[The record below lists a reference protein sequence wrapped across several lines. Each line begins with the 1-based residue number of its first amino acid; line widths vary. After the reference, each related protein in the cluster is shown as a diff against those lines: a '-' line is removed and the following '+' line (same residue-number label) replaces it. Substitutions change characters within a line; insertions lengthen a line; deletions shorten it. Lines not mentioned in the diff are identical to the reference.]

1 MRWGDVYVRLS
12 TSERAGIAAAS
23 ASVPLSLVP
32 LLKPRS
38 PLDQGLITGLSSA
51 MNYASTAVMHDFVLS
66 ASQGVL
72 RAVGAS
78 TDVRSAARTTLAVD
92 VVALAA
98 GIGVQ
103 VVLPRQEDE
112 SNRRALARTT
122 ARRVSLAALA
132 GVVAGSL
139 DVLPGPAGPDR
150 AAGRALRSVPGV
162 VSAGAAVAVAGQ
174 YVRIRRAQAAGAD
187 LDRDRTSA
195 GVKSFAVGALA
206 ATGAVALASVERG
219 IAAVADRGIQRV
231 TGQAGQGST
240 ASHVIS
246 LAAIGGA
253 LYAVGSQ
260 FYRKVERSETVPDA
274 ALADPPA
281 SPLLSGG
288 PGSAV
293 AWGPLTRE
301 ARRHVA
307 AATPAAAIEAVMGEP
322 GQDPIRLYV
331 GLTSADTYSQRVSL
345 AMAELERTGALD
357 RSLLVLCSPTGTGY
371 INYAASST
379 WEYLT
384 RGDCASLT
392 LQYSVRPSPLSL
404 DRVDEGREQNTAMW
418 LAVAEALGQRAPENR
433 PRVVLFGESLGAHT
447 SQDAFLHTGT
457 RGLRALFVERALW
470 IGTPYGSRWSHEIRD
485 AARGDVRPGE
495 VLRITRAEDLDTL
508 APEVAEAARYVLLSH
523 DDDGVALFS
532 PELLLRSPEWLG
544 PDRPAVV
551 PPQAAWS
558 IPITFLQTAIDMK
571 NAMNV
576 VPGEFVASGHDYRAD
591 LARAVRFAYG
601 LSCTDE
607 QLAAVEAAL
616 RQEEL
621 DRAASWPDS

>member
-1 MRWGDVYVRLS
+1 MQWGDVYLRLS
-12 TSERAGIAAAS
+12 TSERAGIVMAS
-23 ASVPLSLVP
+23 ASVPISLVP

-51 MNYASTAVMHDFVLS
+51 LNYASTAVIHDLVLS
-66 ASQGVL
+66 TSQGAL
-72 RAVGAS
+72 RLVGAS
-78 TDVRSAARTTLAVD
+78 TDVRSTARTTLAVD
-92 VVALAA
+92 LVALTA
-98 GIGVQ
+98 GLGVQ
-103 VVLPRQEDE
+103 ATLPRLDDE
-112 SNRRALARTT
+112 STRRALARSA
-122 ARRVSLAALA
+122 ARRVTLASLA

-150 AAGRALRSVPGV
+150 PAGRVLRSVPAV
-162 VSAGAAVAVAGQ
+162 VAAGSGIALATQ
-174 YVRIRRAQAAGAD
+174 YVRVRRAKAAGAD

-195 GVKSFAVGALA
+195 GLKSFGVGALA

-219 IAAVADRGIQRV
+219 IAWAADRGLQRV
-231 TGQAGQGST
+231 TGQPGQGSA
-240 ASHVIS
+240 ASHLVS

-253 LYAVGSQ
+253 LYAVGSRV
-260 FYRKVERSETVPDA
+260 YRKVEKSESVPDA
-274 ALADPPA
+274 ALVDPPE
-281 SPLLSGG
+281 SPWVSGSA
-288 PGSAV
+288 GSAV
-293 AWGPLTRE
+293 AWEPLTRE
-301 ARRHVA
+301 ARRHLAVA
-307 AATPAAAIEAVMGEP
+307 TTAATIESVMGEP
-322 GQDPIRLYV
+322 ARDPIRLYV
-331 GLTSADTYSQRVSL
+331 GLTSADTYSERVAL
-345 AMAELERTGALD
+345 AMADIERTGALD

-384 RGDCASLT
+384 LGDCACLT

-404 DRVDEGREQNTAMW
+404 DRVDNGREQNTAMW
-418 LAVAEALGQRAPENR
+418 LAVAEALGQRAPADR

-447 SQDAFLHTGT
+447 SQDAFLHSGT

-485 AARGDVRPGE
+485 TVRGDVRPGE

-508 APEVAEAARYVLLSH
+508 ADEAADAARYVLLSH

-532 PELLLRSPEWLG
+532 PELLLRSPDWLG

-551 PPQAAWS
+551 PPQATWS

-601 LSCTDE
+601 LSCTDD

-621 DRAASWPDS
+621 DRAASWPES